1 APGKKCYDLMLLLMS
16 GMMGGMGGMPID
28 PSMMQS
34 GSGYCE
40 CSTAEDCI
48 NGKACTDMAILCV
61 VAGLVGGFGDMICP
75 GGQLSPTMPQK
86 MCLDFADLLGG
97 IF

>member
-1 APGKKCYDLMLLLMS
+1 MLLLMS
-16 GMMGGMGGMPID
+16 GLMGGTGGLPID

-40 CSTAEDCI
+40 CSTDEECL
-48 NGKACTDMAILCV
+48 NGKTCTDLSIICTLGSLLGSLA
-61 VAGLVGGFGDMICP
+61 AFTDMICP

-86 MCLDFADLLGG
+86 MCVNFADLLGG
-97 IF
+97 II